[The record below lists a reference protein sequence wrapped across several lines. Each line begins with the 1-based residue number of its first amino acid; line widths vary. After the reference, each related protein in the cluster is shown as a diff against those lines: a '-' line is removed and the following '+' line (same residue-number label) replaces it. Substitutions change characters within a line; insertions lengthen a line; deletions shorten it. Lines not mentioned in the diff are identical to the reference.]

1 MSDGVKR
8 MATKEQ
14 VESLKTREQK
24 YGKRK
29 SGDMYFPKGLV
40 NSPALWELT
49 ATAIRVYMV
58 FRSKIVV
65 KPFEGSKSKREKKGK
80 YVFPNIDELQFTY
93 REAKEKYGISSGT
106 FRRAIE
112 LLVKIGLIDITHA
125 GNGIQRDVSLY
136 AISGRWEKFGTDEF
150 VVKKR
155 QKRTQHYGFTKRNT
169 CGRNAGKK

>member
-1 MSDGVKR
+1 
-8 MATKEQ
+8 MATQKQ
-14 VESLKTREQK
+14 NDSPRTHEQK
-24 YGKRK
+24 FGQRK

-40 NSPALWELT
+40 NSPAFWVLT

-65 KPFEGSKSKREKKGK
+65 KEFKGSKSKRDKKGK
-80 YVFPNIDELQFTY
+80 YTFPNIDELQFTY
-93 REAKEKYGISSGT
+93 REAKEKYGISSGA

-112 LLVKIGLIDITHA
+112 LLVKVGLIDITHA

-136 AISGRWEKFGTDEF
+136 AISDRWEKFGTDEF

-169 CGRNAGKK
+169 HGRNAGKK